1 MQNKLLGKQTN
12 KQTNLVHTYKRVWEN
27 NEQMNTGTGKYLF
40 ILIFFWLK
48 KKSLYLVCRRTADSE
63 THSIFAVRS
72 VLSLHKEDDIFYSPV
87 SF

>member
-40 ILIFFWLK
+40 ILIFK
-48 KKSLYLVCRRTADSE
+48 KKKKNHY
-63 THSIFAVRS
+63 I
-72 VLSLHKEDDIFYSPV
+72 
-87 SF
+87 